1 MQEPYESESAIS
13 DWDLVYFESL
23 YKDLNIS
30 LRNYADYF
38 LQDPE
43 LSFTVVNDLF
53 VRLWFSPKKPDNLKA
68 YLYKSVKNQALN
80 HLKKNKKNFL
90 SYLNQP
96 DLTQVAEQIPETVAT
111 EEDTDQLAFLQ
122 KTINMLPKK
131 RQLVF
136 KMYRLE
142 GFSYAE
148 IADLL
153 QISTRTVE
161 DHLMKSMQFI
171 HARAKH
177 LVDK

>member
-1 MQEPYESESAIS
+1 MQESYESETAVS

-23 YKDLNIS
+23 YKELSIS
-30 LRNYADYF
+30 LQNYADYF
-38 LQDPE
+38 LQDSE
-43 LSFTVVNDLF
+43 LAFTVVNDLF
-53 VRLWFSPKKPDNLKA
+53 VNLWFSPTKPDNLKA
-68 YLYKSVKNQALN
+68 YLYKSVKNQSLN

-96 DLTQVAEQIPETVAT
+96 DLNQVAELIAEPIGHD
-111 EEDTDQLAFLQ
+111 EESDQLVFLQ
-122 KTINMLPKK
+122 QIINMLPKK

-171 HARAKH
+171 HAKAKH